1 MAAWDAAVSS
11 GQRSTVGDF
20 INEYTK
26 VDKDRDPANKVR
38 RFSDDEFSHQPSTI
52 QTEFED
58 EYVTDEGEDFN
69 PSSSKQSENSK
80 KATRR
85 ALHREHRGAYQFKP
99 VRTAAWVASG
109 FKTTLLLSFWL
120 LSFCHSQ
127 FVNHNFGQSHFS
139 HF

>member
-20 INEYTK
+20 ISEYTK

-109 FKTTLLLSFWL
+109 FKTGFTSVKDKTSL
-120 LSFCHSQ
+120 
-127 FVNHNFGQSHFS
+127 VNRRTDNIETEV
-139 HF
+139 